1 MKLVVTRQARQAK
14 TVFFALIMVT
24 LFPIA
29 ASAAWIWDKDTNRID
44 DRIEA
49 VQRNGIGAAYEK
61 GDPAKRLILAVDTD
75 GGLLRYG
82 VYVGYDHQ
90 PTSADLAALSSTG
103 VSTAVLYPFRTI
115 PYVQMSLTFAEIA
128 KVAAL
133 PGVDRVEAV
142 EMVYPVNNVAT
153 RTSGAVHSNFRRF
166 PTVQGNLAITGK
178 GVVISILDTGVN
190 DTRDDLTGYPG
201 HESFTGKFI
210 AGGNFY
216 SGQPALNTPAAQSE
230 NPVDR
235 GVDSVHGSHV
245 AGTALGT
252 GGPTGVFGGV
262 APASKLVD
270 QKVLSDAGVGFGSAA
285 GVEWAILN
293 KEKYGIRVLNLSL
306 GGLTNSDGTDA
317 GSRAINAAFDA
328 GIIAVVA
335 TGNDDA
341 TGYIASPSA
350 ADKAFSIGSL
360 ADQNSLDRA
369 DDLVASYSNEGP
381 RLSDGDADFT
391 DEMKPLVA
399 APGSGII
406 SADGLLA
413 TDGKQYK
420 SLSGT
425 SMATPHVA
433 GIVALILEA
442 NPALTPQQVWDIL
455 KHTSEHRSN
464 WGKTP
469 AASRPFPNGD
479 PNYHPS
485 GGWGQVDAYAAVKE
499 ALRLKGDP
507 ASQTQVVSI
516 SATPTAEANAV
527 DLSWRS
533 QREISLAGYD
543 IYRADDV
550 SGAPGTFAKVNASTI
565 AGVGFAV
572 IEQTSN
578 RNTYTWRDTTVSAGR
593 TYWYRITHT
602 STDAAVGTIH
612 EPAIAVSVG
621 KPIPVARIQYSI
633 THNAIDNDLL
643 VLIGSGTQ
651 AERAKFVV
659 DGKSALQAD
668 KVTVE
673 TTGEATTGNRR
684 HDFSIDL
691 TTLDRVESLLP
702 PSKQNP
708 WFVSVKEGGYVN
720 RNGRLDAFSITLFDG
735 NGNPTGTYMTR
746 DLTPQRTVEGE
757 TTLLWIPDD
766 PNTWLP
772 GDSPTV
778 SEVAPAAASAG
789 ASNVKVSVFG
799 AELTPGANVAV
810 SGSGITVQS
819 TEYKSGSEL
828 LATISIAPDAAAGS
842 RNVTVTNIDGR
853 TASLNNGFTI
863 LGGNSGCTPATATVD
878 DNDAAVEYA
887 NGWHLKE
894 DANASAGLYHWKVVR
909 GGNNERPATARLVFT
924 GSQVTYQ
931 YGTSADGG
939 AVDVFIDGA
948 PAGTVSHAG
957 STKKVQFGSSVT
969 FGNLSEGTHELTLV
983 LRSGGAYID
992 GFVVASCVG
1001 ASADATAPQTRSE
1014 TTVNTGQAGALSG
1027 VLLSTVKIGSN
1038 DQSLSVLVESGSA
1051 PVTVN
1056 VVNPFGT
1063 IVAAGQAL
1071 PGSLTL
1077 SGVDA
1082 YSLQPGTYTVQ
1093 VINAS
1098 ATSQPVTVSTAKTV
1112 RVR

>member
-1 MKLVVTRQARQAK
+1 MKHVTRQARPAR
-14 TVFFALIMVT
+14 FFLLALAMVI
-24 LFPIA
+24 LFPTQ
-29 ASAAWIWDKDTNRID
+29 ASAAWIWDKDSNRID
-44 DRIEA
+44 DRIEM
-49 VQRNGIGAAYEK
+49 VHRTGLAAAFEQ
-61 GDPAKRLILAVDTD
+61 GDPTKRLLIAVEPE
-75 GGLLRYG
+75 GELLRYG
-82 VYVGYDHQ
+82 VYVGYPQQ
-90 PTSADLAALSSTG
+90 PANADLAALSSSG
-103 VSTAVLYPFRTI
+103 VSTAVFHPFRTI

-128 KVAAL
+128 RVAAL
-133 PGVDRVEAV
+133 PGVQRVEAV

-153 RTSGAVHSNFRRF
+153 KTSGAVASNFRRF

-190 DTRDDLTGYPG
+190 DVRDDLTGFPG
-201 HESFTGKFI
+201 HEAFSGKFV

-216 SGQPALNTPAAQSE
+216 SGQPALNTPPEQSE

-235 GVDSVHGSHV
+235 GADSVHGSHV

-270 QKVLSDAGVGFGSAA
+270 QKVLSDAGAGFGSAA

-317 GSRAINAAFDA
+317 GSQAINAAFDA

-335 TGNDDA
+335 TGNDEA

-391 DEMKPLVA
+391 DEMKPLVS

-406 SADGLLA
+406 SADGLLV

-455 KHTSEHRSN
+455 KHTSEHRSD

-469 AASRPFPNGD
+469 ASSRPFSSGD

-516 SATPTAEANAV
+516 TATPNAEANAV
-527 DLSWRS
+527 DLTWRS
-533 QREISLAGYD
+533 QREINLAGYD
-543 IYRADDV
+543 ILRADDV
-550 SGAPGTFAKVNASTI
+550 SGAPGTFVKVNASAI
-565 AGVGFAV
+565 AGTGSAV
-572 IEQTSN
+572 IEQTNN
-578 RNTYTWRDTTVSAGR
+578 RNTYTWRDTGVAAGR
-593 TYWYRITHT
+593 TYWYRISHT
-602 STDAAVGTIH
+602 SSDSAIGTIH
-612 EPAIAVSVG
+612 EPPIAVSVG
-621 KPIPVARIQYSI
+621 RPKPVARIHYSI

-643 VLIGSGTQ
+643 VLIGTGPQ

-668 KVTVE
+668 TVTVE
-673 TTGEATTGNRR
+673 TAGEATTGNRR

-691 TTLDRVESLLP
+691 TSIDRVEAFLP
-702 PSKQNP
+702 PSEQNP

-720 RNGRLDAFSITLFDG
+720 RNGRLDAFSITLFDAD
-735 NGNPTGTYMTR
+735 GNPTATYSTK

-757 TTLLWIPDD
+757 TTLLWIADD

-778 SEVAPAAASAG
+778 TEVSPQAAAAG

-799 AELTPGANVAV
+799 AEFTPGANVTFG
-810 SGSGITVQS
+810 GSGITVQS

-828 LATISIAPDAAAGS
+828 LATISIAPDAAGGS
-842 RNVTVTNIDGR
+842 RNVTVTNVDGR
-853 TASLNNGFTI
+853 SHSLNGAFTI
-863 LGGNSGCTPATATVD
+863 LGGSTGCTPSTTVVD
-878 DNDAAVEYA
+878 DNDAAVEYV

-894 DANASAGLYHWKVVR
+894 DAGASAGVYHWKVAR
-909 GGNNERPATARLVFT
+909 GGNNDRPATARMVFT
-924 GSQVTYQ
+924 GSQVTVQ
-931 YGTSADGG
+931 YGTSSDGG
-939 AVDVFIDGA
+939 TVEVFIDGA
-948 PAGTVSHAG
+948 PAGTISHAG

-969 FGNLSEGTHELTLV
+969 FGSLAEGSHELTLV
-983 LRSGGAYID
+983 LRSGGAYLD
-992 GFVVASCVG
+992 GFVVASCQTAAAD
-1001 ASADATAPQTRSE
+1001 ASAPQSRSE
-1014 TTVNTGQAGALSG
+1014 TTVSAGQAGALSG
-1027 VLLSTVKIGSN
+1027 VLLRTVQVGST
-1038 DQSLSVLVESGSA
+1038 DESLSVLVESASA

-1063 IVAAGQAL
+1063 VAATGRAL

-1077 SGVDA
+1077 SGIDA
-1082 YSLQPGTYTVQ
+1082 YALQPGTYTVQ
-1093 VINAS
+1093 VLNTSTS
-1098 ATSQPVTVSTAKTV
+1098 AQPVTISVARTV

>member
-1 MKLVVTRQARQAK
+1 MKFAPRQALALI
-14 TVFFALIMVT
+14 FALTAVT
-24 LFPIA
+24 LFPTI
-29 ASAAWIWDKDTNRID
+29 ASAAWIWDKDADRID

-49 VQRNGIGAAYEK
+49 VHQNGIAAAFEK
-61 GDPAKRLILAVDTD
+61 NDPTKRLIVAVDD
-75 GGLLRYG
+75 EAGVLRYG
-82 VYVGYDHQ
+82 VYVGYHQQ
-90 PTSADLAALSSTG
+90 PTSADLAALAASG
-103 VSTAVLYPFRTI
+103 VSTAVFHPFKTI
-115 PYVQMSLTFAEIA
+115 PYVQMALTYAEIE

-133 PGVDRVEAV
+133 PGVDRIETVEL
-142 EMVYPVNNVAT
+142 VYPVNNIAT
-153 RTSGAVHSNFRRF
+153 KASGATHSNFRRF
-166 PTVQGNLAITGK
+166 PTVQGNLALTGK
-178 GVVISILDTGVN
+178 GVVVSILDTGVN
-190 DTRDDLTGYPG
+190 DTRDDLTGFPG
-201 HESFTGKFI
+201 HESFAGKFI

-216 SGQPALNTPAAQSE
+216 SGQPALNTRPDQSE
-230 NPVDR
+230 NPLDR
-235 GVDSVHGSHV
+235 GVDSVHGTHV
-245 AGTALGT
+245 AGTTLGT
-252 GGPTGVFGGV
+252 GGASGVFGGV
-262 APASKLVD
+262 APASKLID

-328 GIIAVVA
+328 GLIALVA

-341 TGYIASPSA
+341 TNYIASPSA
-350 ADKAFSIGSL
+350 ADKAFSIGAL
-360 ADQNSLDRA
+360 ADQNSLGRE

-381 RLSDGDADFT
+381 RLSDGDADFE

-406 SADGLLA
+406 SAEGLLV
-413 TDGKQYK
+413 TNGKEYK
-420 SLSGT
+420 ALSGT

-433 GIVALILEA
+433 GIVALMIEA
-442 NPALTPQQVWDIL
+442 NPALTPRQVWDIL

-469 AASRPFPNGD
+469 ASSRPFPNGD

-499 ALRLKGDP
+499 ALRLEGDP

-516 SATPTAEANAV
+516 SATPNAEANAV
-527 DLSWRS
+527 DLTWKS
-533 QREISLAGYD
+533 QREINLSGYD
-543 IYRADDV
+543 VYRADDV
-550 SGAPGTFAKVNASTI
+550 SGAPGTFAKVNATTI
-565 AGVGFAV
+565 AGIGSAV
-572 IEQTSN
+572 IEQTNN
-578 RNTYTWRDTTVSAGR
+578 RNSYSWRDTTVSAGR
-593 TYWYRITHT
+593 TYWYRIAHT
-602 STDAAVGTIH
+602 SSDPAVGTIQ
-612 EPAIAVSVG
+612 EPPIAVSVG
-621 KPIPVARIQYSI
+621 TPKPVARIHYSI

-643 VLIGSGTQ
+643 VLVGTGTQ

-673 TTGEATTGNRR
+673 AGEATSGNRR
-684 HDFSIDL
+684 HDFTIDL
-691 TTLDRVESLLP
+691 TSIDKVDAFLP

-708 WFVSVKEGGYVN
+708 WFVSVKEGGFVN
-720 RNGRLDAFSITLFDG
+720 RTGRVDAFSITLFDADG
-735 NGNPTGTYMTR
+735 NATATYTTK

-766 PNTWLP
+766 PNTWAP
-772 GDSPTV
+772 GDTPTV
-778 SEVAPAAASAG
+778 TELSPAAAAQG
-789 ASNVKVSVFG
+789 ASNVKVSIFG
-799 AELTPGANVAV
+799 AELAPGANA
-810 SGSGITVQS
+810 SFGAGITVQS

-828 LATISIAPDAAAGS
+828 LATISVAADAAAGA

-853 TASLNNGFTI
+853 SSTLAGGFTI
-863 LGGNSGCTPATATVD
+863 LGGGNSCTPVTTAVD
-878 DNDAAVEYA
+878 DNDPAVEYV

-894 DANASAGLYHWKVVR
+894 DANASSGFYHWKVAR
-909 GGNNERPATARLVFT
+909 GGNNDRPATARLVFT
-924 GSQVTYQ
+924 GSQITYF
-931 YGTSADGG
+931 YGTSSDGG
-939 AVDVFIDGA
+939 TVDVLIDGA

-969 FGNLSEGTHELTLV
+969 FGNLTEGTHELTLV

-992 GFVVASCVG
+992 GFVVASCR
-1001 ASADATAPQTRSE
+1001 AAAADANAPQSRSE
-1014 TTVNTGQAGALSG
+1014 TTVSSGQAGALNG
-1027 VLLSTVKIGSN
+1027 VLLRSVTVGSS

-1056 VVNPFGT
+1056 VLDPFGS
-1063 IVAAGQAL
+1063 IVATGQAL
-1071 PGSLTL
+1071 LGSTTL

-1082 YSLQPGTYTVQ
+1082 SALQPGTYSVQ
-1093 VINAS
+1093 VIN
-1098 ATSQPVTVSTAKTV
+1098 TSVTAQPVTVSIARTV

>member
-1 MKLVVTRQARQAK
+1 MRVFTWQARQARA
-14 TVFFALIMVT
+14 FFVSLAMVI
-24 LFPIA
+24 LFPTL
-29 ASAAWIWDKDTNRID
+29 ASAAWIWDRDANRID
-44 DRIEA
+44 DRIES
-49 VQRNGIGAAYEK
+49 VHRNGVAAAFEDN
-61 GDPAKRLILAVDTD
+61 DPAKRLILAVSEE
-75 GGLLRYG
+75 GGVLRYG
-82 VYVGYDHQ
+82 VYVGYPAQ
-90 PTSADLAALSSTG
+90 PSSADLADLRSSG
-103 VSTAVLYPFRTI
+103 VSTQVFHPFRTI

-133 PGVDRVEAV
+133 PGVKRVEAL

-153 RTSGAVHSNFRRF
+153 KTSGAVHSNFRRF

-190 DTRDDLTGYPG
+190 DVRDDVSGFPG

-216 SGQPALNTPAAQSE
+216 SGQPELNTTPEQSE

-252 GGPTGVFGGV
+252 GGASGVFGGV
-262 APASKLVD
+262 APAASLVD
-270 QKVLSDAGVGFGSAA
+270 EKVLSDAGVGFGSAA

-317 GSRAINAAFDA
+317 GSQAINAAFDA

-360 ADQNSLDRA
+360 ADQNSLGRE
-369 DDLVASYSNEGP
+369 DDKVASYSNEGP
-381 RLSDGDADFT
+381 RLSDGDADFE

-406 SADGLLA
+406 SADGLLV

-420 SLSGT
+420 ALSGT

-433 GIVALILEA
+433 GIIALMLEA
-442 NPALTPQQVWDIL
+442 NPALTPRQVWDIL
-455 KHTSEHRSN
+455 KHTSEHRSD

-469 AASRPFPNGD
+469 ASSKPFPNGD

-485 GGWGQVDAYAAVKE
+485 AGWGQVDAYAAVKE

-516 SATPTAEANAV
+516 SAVPTAEADAV
-527 DLSWRS
+527 DLTWKS
-533 QREISLAGYD
+533 QREINLSGYD

-550 SGAPGTFAKVNASTI
+550 SGAPGTFAKVSASAI
-565 AGVGFAV
+565 AGVGSAV

-578 RNTYTWRDTTVSAGR
+578 RNSYSWRDTSVTAGR
-593 TYWYRITHT
+593 TYWYRIAHT
-602 STDAAVGTIH
+602 SSDPAVGTIH

-621 KPIPVARIQYSI
+621 NPKPVARISYSI

-643 VLIGSGTQ
+643 VLIGTGTQ
-651 AERAKFVV
+651 PERAKFVV

-673 TTGEATTGNRR
+673 TAGEATTGNRR
-684 HDFSIDL
+684 HDFTIDL
-691 TTLDRVESLLP
+691 TSIDKVDAFLP

-720 RNGRLDAFSITLFDG
+720 RNGRVDAFSITLFDG
-735 NGNPTGTYMTR
+735 NGNATATYTTK

-757 TTLLWIPDD
+757 TTVLWIPDD
-766 PNTWLP
+766 PNLWAP
-772 GDSPTV
+772 GDSPTLVEV
-778 SEVAPAAASAG
+778 SPAAAAKG
-789 ASNVKVSVFG
+789 ASNAKVSLLG
-799 AELTPGANVAV
+799 AEFAPGANATF
-810 SGSGITVQS
+810 SGGGITVQS

-828 LATISIAPDAAAGS
+828 LVTLSIAPDAAAGS

-853 TASLNNGFTI
+853 TSTLNGAFTI
-863 LGGNSGCTPATATVD
+863 LGDGGGCTPSTVSID

-887 NGWHLKE
+887 NGWHYKE
-894 DANASAGLYHWKVVR
+894 DAAASSGGYHWKVAR
-909 GGNNERPATARLVFT
+909 GGNNNNAATARLVFT
-924 GSQVTYQ
+924 GSQITYS
-931 YGTSADGG
+931 YGTSSDGG
-939 AVDVFIDGA
+939 VVDVLIDGA
-948 PAGTVSHAG
+948 PAGSVSHAG
-957 STKKVQFGSSVT
+957 NSKKVQFGQSVT
-969 FGNLSEGTHELTLV
+969 FANLSEGTHELTLV

-992 GFVVASCVG
+992 GFVVASCQS
-1001 ASADATAPQTRSE
+1001 AAADATAPQSRSE
-1014 TTVNTGQAGALSG
+1014 TTVSTGQIGALNG
-1027 VLLSTVKIGSN
+1027 VLLRTVTVGSS
-1038 DQSLSVLVESGSA
+1038 DQSLSVIVESGSS
-1051 PVTVN
+1051 PVQVN
-1056 VVNPFGT
+1056 VLNPFGSL
-1063 IVAAGQAL
+1063 VASGQAL
-1071 PGSLTL
+1071 LGTGTL

-1082 YSLQPGTYTVQ
+1082 AGLQPGTYTVQ
-1093 VINAS
+1093 VVN
-1098 ATSQPVTVSTAKTV
+1098 TSLTAQPVTVSVARTV
-1112 RVR
+1112 RVQ